1 MAVLPALPCTISMHT
16 RRCFDAAAPAAVL
29 AYTVLAG
36 TIASRN
42 GSAAVTP
49 MPFKMARREMCFF
62 EMYMTSPIVRL
73 S

>member
-1 MAVLPALPCTISMHT
+1 
-16 RRCFDAAAPAAVL
+16 
-29 AYTVLAG
+29 
-36 TIASRN
+36 
-42 GSAAVTP
+42 